1 MATPVDEKC
10 FGIIGADVAR
20 FTKVDGCGRPV
31 PGPCSVIV
39 TDDIQDFTLAPNV
52 DEGDTITV
60 RKMNGKT
67 CLNRRPC
74 ASIPDFTAT
83 ITMCQIMPVLYEL
96 VSGYDLVL
104 DDNGEVIGYTVGS
117 DVDCSGGFAAEVWG
131 HIETEQACDP
141 SQAAS
146 AGRWA
151 LYTVPFISAATL
163 SGDITFT
170 NDAYLPILS
179 GSTKLGN
186 SWGTGIYPV
195 VYDKNGVPSKLFTP
209 IPSDKHYEMIETSF
223 APPTP
228 ACRCF
233 GVSGPP
239 ATAPAVAVAKDDTD
253 PTGMTVEVTVT
264 PPVGSTVAIWSV
276 CWEEFTGTP
285 PVQTCTDAAGTPLT
299 ATHVYTTPG
308 TYQITVRDKAN
319 PSNPATT
326 TYIVITVPLP

>member
-1 MATPVDEKC
+1 MATPVDEEC

-20 FTKVDGCGRPV
+20 FTKVDSCGRPV

-39 TDDIQDFTLAPNV
+39 TDDIESFVLSPNT

-60 RKMNGKT
+60 KKMNGKT

-74 ASIPDFTAT
+74 VSIPDFTAT

-96 VSGYDLVL
+96 MSGYDLVL
-104 DDNGEVIGYTVGS
+104 DDNGEVIGYEVGS
-117 DVDCSGGFAAEVWG
+117 DVDCAGGFAAEVWG
-131 HIETEQACDP
+131 HIETQQACD
-141 SQAAS
+141 AAAGS
-146 AGRWA
+146 GGRWA

-163 SGDITFT
+163 SGDIEFQ
-170 NDAYLPILS
+170 NDAYLPVLS
-179 GSTKLGN
+179 GSTKTGH

-195 VYDKNGVPSKLFTP
+195 VNDKDGVPSLMFTP
-209 IPSDKHYEMIETSF
+209 IPSDKHYRELVTTLP
-223 APPTP
+223 PPTP

-239 ATAPAVAVAKDDTD
+239 ATAPAVAVAKDESD

-264 PPVGSTVAIWSV
+264 PPVGSPVASWQV

-285 PVQTCTDAAGTPLT
+285 PVQTCTTASGSPLT

-308 TYQITVRDKAN
+308 TYQITVRDLAN
-319 PSNPATT
+319 PTNPATT
-326 TYIVITVPLP
+326 TYTVITVPMP